1 MTKLEWRE
9 TAPPCEKSRTCV
21 CPSQF
26 TLLLSDS
33 VSVLACHLQFQI
45 LDVWT
50 FDLMSSNFLDGLNS
64 RRFIFGE
71 IFRSGAIS

>member
-9 TAPPCEKSRTCV
+9 IAPPCEKSRTCV
-21 CPSQF
+21 CPSHF
-26 TLLLSDS
+26 TLLQSDS
-33 VSVLACHLQFQI
+33 VSVLACQLQFQI

-50 FDLMSSNFLDGLNS
+50 FDLMSSNFLDGMNS

-71 IFRSGAIS
+71 ILRSGANS